1 MDNKLRTPFDMEIIH
16 VLDKDIS
23 DLQSMIMGI
32 DDLEVFKVI
41 ANKDLSALLKDIEW
55 IRSILWRRVKINH
68 YLEIKEELNEKEN
81 K

>member
-1 MDNKLRTPFDMEIIH
+1 MNNKLRTPFDMELIH
-16 VLDKDIS
+16 ILDRDIS

-32 DDLEVFKVI
+32 DDPEVFKVI
-41 ANKDLSALLKDIEW
+41 ANKDLSVLLKDIEL